1 MTRFQLIWYCLLS
14 GQEQYCS
21 RIVCS
26 FVCLSSPCQNGFMR
40 NEMVVDCVIGTI
52 GETTFPG
59 QTRPISTHHNEGVIS
74 AKASFFCKVD
84 LLPFRKITLLEILT
98 LSFCATYY
106 KEGSLFWD
114 FLRPIKY
121 CFVEKV
127 QQKEIDRDR
136 TRTCNPQIRSL
147 VPYPL
152 GHTVFGC
159 WKRWVELSHAALCRG
174 ALQ

>member
-26 FVCLSSPCQNGFMR
+26 FVCLSLPCQNGFMR

-74 AKASFFCKVD
+74 AKASFFLQSWPFTFQENYAIGNID
-84 LLPFRKITLLEILT
+84 PFLLRNILQGRVSV
-98 LSFCATYY
+98 LGLPEAH
-106 KEGSLFWD
+106 
-114 FLRPIKY
+114 
-121 CFVEKV
+121 
-127 QQKEIDRDR
+127 
-136 TRTCNPQIRSL
+136 QIL
-147 VPYPL
+147 
-152 GHTVFGC
+152 
-159 WKRWVELSHAALCRG
+159 LCRKSPAKRNRPWQDSNLQSPDPKSG
-174 ALQ
+174 ALSIRPHGLTWVSLPSLCSYPTT